1 MSGREI
7 LENESSRGINLSH
20 GDLGDRFILLSFI
33 LFALQPSS
41 MNFMRFLSTSQVLMQ
56 CIAAPNLTE
65 SSLTIHLRVREDSG
79 GRYLL
84 RW

>member
-56 CIAAPNLTE
+56 CIE
-65 SSLTIHLRVREDSG
+65 VRITQYIQIRRTQSH
-79 GRYLL
+79 
-84 RW
+84 